1 MLTTYEKTWFFDHLN
16 RGDVKICG
24 LKFGDN

>member
-1 MLTTYEKTWFFDHLN
+1 MLTTYEKIWFFDYLN